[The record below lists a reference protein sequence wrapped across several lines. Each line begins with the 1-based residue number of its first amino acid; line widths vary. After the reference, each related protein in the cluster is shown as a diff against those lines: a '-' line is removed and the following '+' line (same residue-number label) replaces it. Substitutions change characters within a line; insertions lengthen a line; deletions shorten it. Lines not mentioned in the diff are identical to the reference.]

1 MSTYKDLALA
11 ILFEEEG
18 DMELDDAIKQI
29 AQEVLDLHND
39 KNEEEFNS
47 TLMPPE
53 EVLPNESES
62 YEKIEK
68 VINLALEKNEG
79 QIENL

>member
-1 MSTYKDLALA
+1 MSRYRDLALT

-18 DMELDDAIKQI
+18 DLELDEAIQKI

-39 KNEEEFNS
+39 KNENEFNS

-68 VINLALEKNEG
+68 IINLALEKNVE

>member
-1 MSTYKDLALA
+1 VSRYRDLALA

-18 DMELDDAIKQI
+18 DLDLDEALQKI

-39 KNEEEFNS
+39 KNEDGFNS

-68 VINLALEKNEG
+68 IINLALEKNVE

>member
-1 MSTYKDLALA
+1 MSTYRELALA
-11 ILFEEEG
+11 ILLEEEG
-18 DMELDDAIKQI
+18 NLELNDAIQQI

-39 KNEEEFNS
+39 KNEDQFNS

-53 EVLPNESES
+53 EVLPNEGES

-68 VINLALEKNEG
+68 IVDLALERNVG

>member
-1 MSTYKDLALA
+1 MSTFKDLALA

-68 VINLALEKNEG
+68 IINLALEKNVG

>member
-1 MSTYKDLALA
+1 VSTYRKIAQTM
-11 ILFEEEG
+11 LFEKEG
-18 DMELDDAIKQI
+18 DLELDDAILQI

-39 KNEEEFNS
+39 KNEDEFNS

-68 VINLALEKNEG
+68 IINLALEKNVE

>member
-1 MSTYKDLALA
+1 MSTYRELALA

-18 DMELDDAIKQI
+18 DLELDNAIKQI
-29 AQEVLDLHND
+29 AQEVLDLHNN

-68 VINLALEKNEG
+68 IIDLALEKNVG

>member
-1 MSTYKDLALA
+1 MSTFKDLALA